1 MAGGNYVPEFGH
13 LNFYAMNLIVENISM
28 NICQIHILSHCCAS
42 KLSLSLSHTG
52 HLSDMWC
59 FIWLQRNQEILWGLQ
74 LYLKRLIF
82 KCIIQTA
89 LVWKGIPAIHNQNVK
104 SFLTLR
110 KSKTVSEFSLFC
122 WNPNI
127 IFPFSDLFSS
137 RCDQLLPRKAKLD
150 LSIKVCYRPSR

>member
-52 HLSDMWC
+52 HHSDLWC

-74 LYLKRLIF
+74 PYLKRL
-82 KCIIQTA
+82 KRRESGESRETSCRGKDHVLEALWVGAEAA
-89 LVWKGIPAIHNQNVK
+89 LVPMIKLGK
-104 SFLTLR
+104 
-110 KSKTVSEFSLFC
+110 
-122 WNPNI
+122 NPEHWRRWILWGHVIN
-127 IFPFSDLFSS
+127 F
-137 RCDQLLPRKAKLD
+137 
-150 LSIKVCYRPSR
+150 PSRHKNDLH